1 MARGQLPPTSLARQ
15 SLAHRTAAREAAMS
29 NMRELLGRKA
39 MTTLELFKALG
50 LNRSTG
56 FAYLR
61 KLHRQGVVHML
72 DEKRDG
78 LVLWALGAD
87 SKLADSDDEID
98 AAMELKRYVAQASQI
113 GMWRDPL
120 VAALFGPAR
129 GAAA

>member
-1 MARGQLPPTSLARQ
+1 MH
-15 SLAHRTAAREAAMS
+15 HRTAAREAAMAKAQ
-29 NMRELLGRKA
+29 ELLANGPLTA
-39 MTTLELFKALG
+39 AELIAG
-50 LNRSTG
+50 LDVNRSTG

-61 KLHRQGVVHML
+61 KLRAAGKVYAT

-78 LVLWALGAD
+78 LALYALGTEPG
-87 SKLADSDDEID
+87 LACSDDEID
-98 AAMELKRYVAQASQI
+98 AVFELKQYAARAGQV